1 MNATNNFVESE
12 YIFLTWQRNVKIK
25 KKNYSTYFYELSRLS
40 EKATVMLK
48 KDNCVQLSIAFVKEF
63 RYIQIQLKIS

>member
-1 MNATNNFVESE
+1 MQPIISLNLSTSFSHGKETLK
-12 YIFLTWQRNVKIK
+12 FK
-25 KKNYSTYFYELSRLS
+25 KNNYSTYFYELSRLS